1 MSKTISLYV
10 NNKPLILLP
19 KQKLLFNATEKEVLF
34 SGGFGSA
41 KTLAL
46 AVTAL
51 KHATIPNN
59 QILIAKK
66 TLISLKGTTLHT
78 LLSILPP
85 NSYKYYPVRTGELKN
100 LKSWLKW
107 AKKNNPS
114 KQKFIIVNDFKRRM
128 NNKQNREYWKMR
140 YKIKAED
147 KYSIWTNY

>member
-1 MSKTISLYV
+1 MKIQL
-10 NNKPLILLP
+10 
-19 KQKLLFNATEKEVLF
+19 KE
-34 SGGFGSA
+34 
-41 KTLAL
+41 
-46 AVTAL
+46 
-51 KHATIPNN
+51 
-59 QILIAKK
+59 
-66 TLISLKGTTLHT
+66 
-78 LLSILPP
+78 P
-85 NSYKYYPVRTGELKN
+85 NSYKYYPVRTGELKK